1 MVPPGGSAHIL
12 QNDRLSVQHLA
23 CHIHNTEVV
32 GKKLR
37 SDHYPNYQHGSKTL
51 TTVQSLLHHI
61 TPIMSRLMERKVVR
75 AFLYPICFST
85 RRPVWHSHI
94 NLLSAPLT
102 PHQLPSSPYFTPLS
116 TCCSSILLS
125 SSYHWTVPRRSTPS
139 DTPGCCPSCLNST
152 CRRLST
158 TG

>member
-12 QNDRLSVQHLA
+12 QNDGLSVQHLA
-23 CHIHNTEVV
+23 LLHPQYR
-32 GKKLR
+32 GSRKKPR
-37 SDHYPNYQHGSKTL
+37 SEHYVNYQHGSKTL

-75 AFLYPICFST
+75 AFFYPICFST

-102 PHQLPSSPYFTPLS
+102 PHQLPSSPYFIPLS
-116 TCCSSILLS
+116 TCCNSMLLS
-125 SSYHWTVPRRSTPS
+125 SSHWTFPRRPTPS
-139 DTPGCCPSCLNST
+139 DTPRCCP
-152 CRRLST
+152 R
-158 TG
+158 

>member
-1 MVPPGGSAHIL
+1 VVPPGGSAHIL

-75 AFLYPICFST
+75 AFLYPMFLDPPPSLAFSYQFAF
-85 RRPVWHSHI
+85 RPTDSTSAAIISLLHTVI
-94 NLLSAPLT
+94 NLL
-102 PHQLPSSPYFTPLS
+102 QLNPFVVVISLD
-116 TCCSSILLS
+116 CSKAFNTI
-125 SSYHWTVPRRSTPS
+125 
-139 DTPGCCPSCLNST
+139 
-152 CRRLST
+152 
-158 TG
+158 